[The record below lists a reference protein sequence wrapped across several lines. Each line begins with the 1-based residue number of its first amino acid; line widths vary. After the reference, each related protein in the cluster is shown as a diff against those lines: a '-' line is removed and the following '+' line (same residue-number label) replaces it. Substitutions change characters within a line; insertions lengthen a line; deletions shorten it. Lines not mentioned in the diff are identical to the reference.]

1 MLGAAQEPLMKPL
14 ARYSSHVIGPDGDV
28 LTAANL
34 PPPNL
39 KRWVARRKAEV
50 ITAVNGGLLTMPQA
64 CTLYGI
70 SVEELLE
77 WQRHY
82 EAEGLE
88 GLRASHRHDAPPPD
102 GLN

>member
-1 MLGAAQEPLMKPL
+1 MKQN
-14 ARYSSHVIGPDGDV
+14 AKYSSHVIGPDGDV
-28 LTAANL
+28 LTLNNL
-34 PPPNL
+34 PPQNL

-50 ITAVNGGLLTMPQA
+50 IAAVNGGLLTMPEVCA
-64 CTLYGI
+64 RYEI

-88 GLRASHRHDAPPPD
+88 GLRASQRHDLPD
-102 GLN
+102 SLH

>member
-1 MLGAAQEPLMKPL
+1 MKHYT
-14 ARYSSHVIGPDGDV
+14 AKYSSHVIGPDGDV
-28 LTAANL
+28 LTMENL

-50 ITAVNGGLLTMPQA
+50 IAAINGGLLTMPQA
-64 CTLYGI
+64 CTRYAL

-88 GLRASHRHDAPPPD
+88 GLFVSHPHDHGA
-102 GLN
+102 LH

>member
-1 MLGAAQEPLMKPL
+1 MKQFT
-14 ARYSSHVIGPDGDV
+14 AKYSSHVIGPDGDV
-28 LTAANL
+28 LTADSL
-34 PPPNL
+34 PPKNL

-50 ITAVNGGLLTMPQA
+50 IAAVNGGLLTMPEA
-64 CTLYGI
+64 CARYSL

-88 GLRASHRHDAPPPD
+88 GLRASHHRHDDAPPD
-102 GLN
+102 RLH

>member
-1 MLGAAQEPLMKPL
+1 MKQQT

-28 LTAANL
+28 LTAENL
-34 PPPNL
+34 PPQNL
-39 KRWVARRKAEV
+39 KAEV
-50 ITAVNGGLLTMPQA
+50 IAAVNGGLLTMAEA
-64 CTLYGI
+64 CARYGL

-88 GLRASHRHDAPPPD
+88 GLRASHHRHDDAPPD
-102 GLN
+102 RLH